1 MRKDDQNS
9 TVMRT
14 GSLYWKQGG
23 GGGGAG
29 GYKNQKFINNSS
41 NNKNID
47 RGLMMGQ
54 AEEVGGAG

>member
-14 GSLYWKQGG
+14 GSLYWKQG